1 MKKILPVFK
10 DERDRAI
17 AVTII
22 ILSMFL
28 FFIPSLLGV
37 LFLKEQLSESAY
49 AVVKAFF
56 NFELMLFLVSLL
68 FVIPIIG
75 WILAFILTPL
85 MMILNVIIAIL
96 ALCAIAKNTEVKVPV
111 WYEFI

>member
-10 DERDRAI
+10 DEREKAI
-17 AVTII
+17 TVTII

-37 LFLKEQLSESAY
+37 LFLKEQLNESAY
-49 AVVKAFF
+49 SVIKAFF

-75 WILAFILTPL
+75 WILAFVLTPL
-85 MMILNVIIAIL
+85 MMILNVVIGIL
-96 ALCAIAKNTEVKVPV
+96 ALCSFAKNTEIKIPV